1 MKLPNFLCPKYKCE
15 LIRLGQKNDGGYS
28 IAKKSLKNSKIIL
41 GFGLSDDWSFEKD
54 FKKLSGAKV
63 ICYDHSVNPR
73 YWLIRFCRD
82 ILDLLLLRKRII
94 ESCERFITYFKY
106 KFFFNGKDVIHERKI
121 IAPVNQRIYGINKSE
136 ITDLNQILY
145 GEDYFNFFLKV
156 DIEQHEYR
164 ILDQIIKY
172 QTWLTGLV
180 IEFHDCDLHFEKIK
194 KFINELELQ
203 LVHIHVNNFGV
214 INSHDFPTVIELTFS
229 PKSYNTVRKI
239 NDNKFPVSGLDQ
251 PNNKNDID
259 KPIIFE

>member
-1 MKLPNFLCPKYKCE
+1 MKLPNFLCPKHKCE

-28 IAKKSLKNSKIIL
+28 IPKKSLKNSKIIL

-94 ESCERFITYFKY
+94 ESCKRFITYFKY

-121 IAPVNQRIYGINKSE
+121 IAPVNQRIYGLNKSE

-145 GEDYFNFFLKV
+145 GENYFNFFLKI

-180 IEFHDCDLHFEKIK
+180 IEFHDCDFHFEKIK
-194 KFINELELQ
+194 KFISELKLQ

-229 PKSYNTVRKI
+229 PKSYNTAREI

-251 PNNKNDID
+251 PNNKNEID

>member
-28 IAKKSLKNSKIIL
+28 IPKKSLKNSKIIL

-82 ILDLLLLRKRII
+82 ILDLLLLKKRIF

-121 IAPVNQRIYGINKSE
+121 IAPVNQRIYGLNKSE
-136 ITDLNQILY
+136 ITDLNQIL
-145 GEDYFNFFLKV
+145 
-156 DIEQHEYR
+156 
-164 ILDQIIKY
+164 
-172 QTWLTGLV
+172 
-180 IEFHDCDLHFEKIK
+180 
-194 KFINELELQ
+194 
-203 LVHIHVNNFGV
+203 
-214 INSHDFPTVIELTFS
+214 
-229 PKSYNTVRKI
+229 
-239 NDNKFPVSGLDQ
+239 
-251 PNNKNDID
+251 
-259 KPIIFE
+259 